1 MRKIKTFA
9 LMMGIALTGTTG
21 FTACSSSN
29 VEEVINPNVVVDE
42 NGKAG
47 VKPEFVIS
55 IPRTVV
61 SSTRMDDGVTQ
72 SSGSYGQ
79 FRGLDNIRLIPFD
92 AVPTGTSQKLAEATD
107 LIIARKYLDKATA
120 NGKETSLAKIIDLM
134 KEEKYLTAQEVVD
147 LGLADG
153 VIKSEPRR
161 ATDTAMA
168 TNAMWKTSPCT
179 SSAESEPPR
188 RRETPANI
196 A

>member
-55 IPRTVV
+55 IPRTVG

-92 AVPTGTSQKLAEATD
+92 AVPTGTSQKLAEADVMRLSPIQSLKMTPNINYKVYAD
-107 LIIARKYLDKATA
+107 QLVPVGTSHFLFYGKA
-120 NGKETSLAKIIDLM
+120 
-134 KEEKYLTAQEVVD
+134 VD
-147 LGLADG
+147 A
-153 VIKSEPRR
+153 
-161 ATDTAMA
+161 A
-168 TNAMWKTSPCT
+168 
-179 SSAESEPPR
+179 AESVISSMSDQF
-188 RRETPANI
+188 N
-196 A
+196 